1 MELFKK
7 IFIFALFFLSAA
19 SVQAESI
26 AWDCSVSPK
35 NFFVGE
41 DKAVIFGCRFFSEFS
56 GSKVVVAEK
65 NEEKKVKFFW
75 ELNDTA
81 FLGDKKA
88 GDGFWSRKVDFKER
102 KEGKITF
109 SFYFVPQDK
118 EITASFLDETKP
130 VHEDLITL
138 SYRPSFIEIL
148 GQIWKKI

>member
-1 MELFKK
+1 MKKLFL
-7 IFIFALFFLSAA
+7 ILPFFLFTSL
-19 SVQAESI
+19 VHAETI
-26 AWDCSVSPK
+26 PWDCSVSPK

-41 DKAVIFGCRFFSEFS
+41 DKAVVFGCRFFSDFS

-81 FLGDKKA
+81 FFGDKKA

-118 EITASFLDETKP
+118 EVTASFLDEAKP
-130 VHEDLITL
+130 VYEDLITL
-138 SYRPSFIEIL
+138 SYRPSFIELL
-148 GQIWKKI
+148 GQIWKKL